1 MDFNIESSKI
11 SCEATPKRIR
21 LECTP
26 WIKKHPRTTRGWF
39 VGLREGGST
48 DGETKGRENGG
59 DGGQSDVDDDAP
71 LVFRILSHS
80 FLLMML

>member
-1 MDFNIESSKI
+1 MQK
-11 SCEATPKRIR
+11 KIR
-21 LECTP
+21 L
-26 WIKKHPRTTRGWF
+26 IRASVIRVRHKKNTHEPHGGRF
-39 VGLREGGST
+39 MGLLEGVSP
-48 DGETKGRENGG
+48 DGETKGREHGG